1 MDLQMRTQGVDEY
14 KEEIKRRKPR
24 FHQEFYS
31 VLLPETGFLTTNSIG
46 FHSNSSFTR
55 VLNDLLKYK
64 PDSLVL
70 K

>member
-31 VLLPETGFLTTNSIG
+31 ALLPETGFLTTNSI
-46 FHSNSSFTR
+46 
-55 VLNDLLKYK
+55 
-64 PDSLVL
+64 
-70 K
+70 